1 MLKKLSIKSKI
12 VTIVLF
18 SISMLTCLNLLK
30 LYHDFDKNLSFTKE
44 RLATQV
50 TQTFQLAL
58 QQQLHDL
65 SLAVQ
70 TLTVNQEMVKLF
82 AKRKRQALF
91 DLLQD
96 YYDRHLKTEYDIAQ
110 FQFHLPP
117 ATSFLRLHQPKEFG
131 DDLSAFRHT
140 VVLANQQQ
148 KPVVGLEVGRAG
160 PGTRVVFP
168 IAYQGKHVGSVELG
182 VGIHKILKN
191 LHDTFGTQYAVGI
204 KQSVFQEAKRFE
216 NLPTDITAGDTIFYE
231 FSAPVVTTLVK
242 QYTSDRDEYIIE
254 DHLHITFPI
263 PLIDFQG
270 QPVGYILGINNL
282 QHSVDALHQTLVSS
296 LVSSLSV
303 ILVTL
308 GLLFYSIKAAFR
320 PLEEAIAVANQI
332 AYGEMNI
339 GIDKLLKDPV
349 EQKTDDGVASYQ
361 PHRQQDEISGLYSAF
376 RQMVERLQAALR
388 EIEHANVGLEK
399 KVRQRTEV
407 LELLNAELEKER
419 AKAEEANQVKSE
431 FVANVSHELRTPL
444 NGILGMTELLLETS
458 LQPEQKQHLQVIYDS
473 GKTLLVLIN
482 DLLDVSKIEAGKV
495 ELEAIPFDLTKTVN
509 DVVQLLS
516 VKAREKNLPLIL
528 QSAAGVPNWVIGD
541 GNRLRQVLLN
551 LVSNALKF
559 TDRGSVTLQ
568 IQLEQLK
575 NQHARLYFAVKDT
588 GIGIAKDKLGRL
600 FGKFNQVDAST
611 SRKYGGT
618 GLGLFISRQLVE
630 LMGGTI
636 GVEAQVNQG
645 CTFWFRLTL
654 PVSQPVLNAS
664 RPTLM
669 SLPSSTPKVARV
681 LLVEDNRTNQLVAK
695 IMLNKLGCQISIANH
710 GQEAVEMSAS
720 QEYDLILMDLQM
732 PVLDGYAATQQIR
745 QRLPDKQLPI
755 IAMTADTL
763 TDRFERC
770 LEAGMNDFL
779 TKPVTQASLSQMLEK
794 WFPRPEVQSIA
805 LPSQESKV

>member
-1 MLKKLSIKSKI
+1 MLKRLSIKSKI

-30 LYHDFDKNLSFTKE
+30 LYYDFDKNLSFTKE
-44 RLATQV
+44 QLATQV
-50 TQTFQLAL
+50 TQTFQLAV
-58 QQQLHDL
+58 QQQLDDL
-65 SLAVQ
+65 SMAVQ

-96 YYDRHLKTEYDIAQ
+96 YYDRHLKPEYDIAQ

-148 KPVVGLEVGRAG
+148 KPIVGLEVGRAG

-168 IAYQGKHVGSVELG
+168 IAYQGTHVGSVELG

-191 LHDTFGTQYAVGI
+191 LHDTFGTQYAIGI

-216 NLPTDITAGDTIFYE
+216 NLPTDITVGDTIFYE
-231 FSAPVVTTLVK
+231 FSAPVVTTLIK
-242 QYTSDRDEYIIE
+242 QYTSDRDEYTIE
-254 DHLHITFPI
+254 DNLHITFPI

-270 QPVGYILGINNL
+270 QPVGYVLGINNL
-282 QHSVDALHQTLVSS
+282 QHSVDDLHQTLVSS
-296 LVSSLSV
+296 LVSSLGV

-308 GLLFYSIKAAFR
+308 SLLFYYIKATFR

-349 EQKTDDGVASYQ
+349 EQTPDGVATYQ

-509 DVVQLLS
+509 DVMQLLS
-516 VKAREKNLPLIL
+516 VKAREKDLPLIL
-528 QSAAGVPNWVIGD
+528 QSATEVPKWVIGD
-541 GNRLRQVLLN
+541 GNRLRQILLN

-575 NQHARLYFAVKDT
+575 NQHAHLYFAVKDT
-588 GIGIAKDKLGRL
+588 GIGIAKEKLGKL

-654 PVSQPVLNAS
+654 PVSQPGLNAS
-664 RPTLM
+664 RPNLM
-669 SLPSSTPKVARV
+669 SLPSITPKVVRV

-794 WFPRPEVQSIA
+794 WFPRPEA
-805 LPSQESKV
+805 SQESKA